1 MKKLIFT
8 LAVCLFAL
16 NGMAQKKDWAGFG
29 RFAKENAQV
38 EVRPDAVFMGNSITE
53 GWAYQDPEFFKQNNF
68 VGRGI
73 SGQTSAQMLCRFR
86 PDVLAHNPKCVV
98 IMAGTNDVAEN
109 NGYISHENIL
119 NNIISM
125 VQLAQANDIKVILC
139 SVPPTS
145 VFGWRPDLKP
155 GPTIVELNKLIK
167 AWADENKVYYFV
179 SNLPL
184 LGPIGDYVDGFAPF
198 FNLIRNTQLQDQNIG
213 KLTVNN
219 FAVYLLAFIQHN
231 SFRAFTSQQSQTHKQ
246 GHGNT
251 K

>member
-16 NGMAQKKDWAGFG
+16 NGMAQKHDWAGFG

-38 EVRPDAVFMGNSITE
+38 AVRPDAVFMGNSITE

-73 SGQTSAQMLCRFR
+73 SGQTTAQMLCRFR

-145 VFGWRPDLKP
+145 VFSWRRDLKP
-155 GPTIVELNKLIK
+155 GPAIVELNKLIK
-167 AWADENKVYYFV
+167 AWADENKVYYLDYHSSLADEV
-179 SNLPL
+179 LGLPKKWSNDTCHPNLECYRTVMEPMVCEAL
-184 LGPIGDYVDGFAPF
+184 NKVLKPSKKKQYKPIPYEA
-198 FNLIRNTQLQDQNIG
+198 
-213 KLTVNN
+213 K
-219 FAVYLLAFIQHN
+219 
-231 SFRAFTSQQSQTHKQ
+231 
-246 GHGNT
+246 
-251 K
+251 

>member
-16 NGMAQKKDWAGFG
+16 NGMAQKHDWAGFG

-73 SGQTSAQMLCRFR
+73 SGQTTAQMLCRFR

-139 SVPPTS
+139 SVTPTS
-145 VFGWRPDLKP
+145 VFGWRKDITPAPL
-155 GPTIVELNKLIK
+155 IREMNKLIR
-167 AWADENKVYYFV
+167 AYAEANDIYYLDYHPALTDEKGGLPAKWSHDTCHPNLECYRTIMEPMVCDAINKVLKV
-179 SNLPL
+179 SKK
-184 LGPIGDYVDGFAPF
+184 
-198 FNLIRNTQLQDQNIG
+198 QL
-213 KLTVNN
+213 KTPMPV
-219 FAVYLLAFIQHN
+219 
-231 SFRAFTSQQSQTHKQ
+231 K
-246 GHGNT
+246 
-251 K
+251 

>member
-73 SGQTSAQMLCRFR
+73 SGQTTAQMLCRFR

-98 IMAGTNDVAEN
+98 VTSLTRIFSTTSSQWCSSHRLTTSRLSSALYLQHQYSAGV
-109 NGYISHENIL
+109 
-119 NNIISM
+119 
-125 VQLAQANDIKVILC
+125 V
-139 SVPPTS
+139 TS
-145 VFGWRPDLKP
+145 SLV
-155 GPTIVELNKLIK
+155 
-167 AWADENKVYYFV
+167 
-179 SNLPL
+179 
-184 LGPIGDYVDGFAPF
+184 
-198 FNLIRNTQLQDQNIG
+198 
-213 KLTVNN
+213 
-219 FAVYLLAFIQHN
+219 
-231 SFRAFTSQQSQTHKQ
+231 QQSWSSTSLSRLGLTRIRFTTSITTHHSLTRFWACQ
-246 GHGNT
+246 RSGLMT
-251 K
+251 LAIQILSATAQ